1 MIITL
6 PGFYFGTFYFFC
18 TFEAYLCIT
27 MASKVYFT
35 DLHTTPSLN
44 LCGKLERLVRKA
56 GIEKL
61 DCKDK
66 FTAVKIHFGE
76 PGNMAYIRHNY
87 AACVSNLLLT
97 LGAKAFLTDS
107 ATLYSGRRSNAID
120 HLQSAWENGFNPITV
135 KAPVIIA
142 DGLKGTSCR
151 DLPVVGGT
159 YCKTAK
165 IGAAVAD
172 ADVIVSMSHFKGHE
186 QAGFG
191 GALKNIG
198 MGAASVGGKLDLH
211 SSSKP
216 QVNIDHC
223 TGCRQCTK
231 DCNYG
236 AIALNDKRKAVIN
249 YDKCVGCGQC
259 VAVCR
264 FDAAQPVWN
273 NSSDIMN
280 RKIAE
285 YVQAIL
291 NGKPHFHISFIVD
304 VSPNCDCWGSN
315 DVPLV
320 PNIGFAASFDPVAL
334 DKACVDLVQA
344 APAMVGSEINK
355 DGKHALTGEDKFRHM
370 HPNTDWRVGLEHA
383 EKLGVGTLD
392 YDLIT
397 V

>member
-1 MIITL
+1 MIL
-6 PGFYFGTFYFFC
+6 H
-18 TFEAYLCIT
+18 

-66 FTAVKIHFGE
+66 FTAIKIHFGE

-87 AACVSNLLLT
+87 AACMVNVLHS

-107 ATLYSGRRSNAID
+107 CTLYSGRRSNALD
-120 HLQSAWENGFNPITV
+120 HLQSAWENGFNPMTV

-142 DGLKGTSCR
+142 DGLKGTEYR
-151 DLPVVGGT
+151 DLPVTNGK

-172 ADVIVSMSHFKGHE
+172 AEVIVSMSHFKGHE

-191 GALKNIG
+191 GALKNMG

-216 QVNIDHC
+216 QIHTDNC
-223 TGCRQCTK
+223 TGCRQCTR

-236 AIALNDKRKAVIN
+236 AVTLNDKRKAVIN

-280 RKIAE
+280 MKIAE

-291 NGKPHFHISFIVD
+291 NGKPHFHVSFIID

-315 DVPLV
+315 DIPLV

-334 DKACVDLVQA
+334 DKACVDLVHA
-344 APAMVGSEINK
+344 APATIGSEINK
-355 DGKHALTGEDKFRHM
+355 DGKHALVDEDKFRHM

-383 EKLGVGTLD
+383 EKLGVGTLE
-392 YDLIT
+392 YEIIT